1 MRRAR
6 KRQRTAAARSFTP
19 APKRETPHRLLPL
32 FLSLSSPAPAP
43 RQSRQSWPAAAM
55 AGTTHAAA
63 RSRHHLPLARGRPT
77 PHDDSSCARRLRSRR
92 RAQHRQQTTASMDV
106 ASAAA
111 RGLLRRP
118 AAIDGRSS
126 PPKHGEHRCCLRG
139 STACFSVTP
148 WRGQTSSR

>member
-6 KRQRTAAARSFTP
+6 KRKRTAAARSLTP
-19 APKRETPHRLLPL
+19 APKREPPHRLSPL
-32 FLSLSSPAPAP
+32 FLSLSSPPAP

-63 RSRHHLPLARGRPT
+63 RSHHHLPLARGRPT

-118 AAIDGRSS
+118 AATDGRSS

-139 STACFSVTP
+139 STVCFSVTP